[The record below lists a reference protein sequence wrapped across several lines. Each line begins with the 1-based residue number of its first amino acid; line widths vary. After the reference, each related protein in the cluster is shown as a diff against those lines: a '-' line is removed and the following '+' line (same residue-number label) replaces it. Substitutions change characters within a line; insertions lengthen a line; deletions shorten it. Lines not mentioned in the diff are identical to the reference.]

1 MRKRWLIVGVL
12 IVAITSMFGLDL
24 LEEKMLFPAPPL
36 SRSWL
41 SKQAQLQGAEELQIT
56 AEDGVQLYGWRLAA
70 EGPRRGVLIW
80 FEGNGATVGQR
91 PREFDQLRRD
101 GWEVV
106 QANYRGYPGSEG
118 RPSEEGLRKDARA
131 VYAVAAQIDGR
142 VAVVG
147 KSLGGGVAV
156 GLAAERPLQW
166 LLLESTF
173 ASAQKVATELWG
185 WPVEHLIH
193 NRFDSLKLAPKVR
206 CPTMVLHGEE
216 DYLIRISQAEVLSR
230 ALGAPLLRVPGGHND
245 PLMLQHWEEVKSW
258 IEKVEAGKIRAR

>member
-1 MRKRWLIVGVL
+1 MRKRWLFVGVL
-12 IVAITSMFGLDL
+12 IVSITGMFGLEL

-41 SKQAQLQGAEELQIT
+41 TKQAQAQGAEELGLT
-56 AEDGVQLYGWRLAA
+56 TEDGVRLYGWRLPAA
-70 EGPRRGVLIW
+70 RERRGVLIW
-80 FEGNGATVGQR
+80 FEGNGASVGQR
-91 PREFDQLRRD
+91 PREFEKLTTE

-106 QANYRGYPGSEG
+106 QINYRGYPGSEG
-118 RPSEEGLRKDARA
+118 RPSEEGLRKDART
-131 VYAVAAQIDGR
+131 VYDYAVKIDAR

-156 GLAAERPLQW
+156 GLAAERSLQW

-173 ASAQKVATELWG
+173 ASAQRVAVELWG

-193 NRFDSLKLAPKVR
+193 NRFDSLKLAAKVR
-206 CPTMVLHGEE
+206 CPTMVVHGEE
-216 DYLIRISQAEVLSR
+216 DFLIRIPQAEDLARS
-230 ALGAPLLRVPGGHND
+230 LGAPLLRVPGGHND
-245 PLMLQHWEEVKSW
+245 PLMLQHWEEVKGW